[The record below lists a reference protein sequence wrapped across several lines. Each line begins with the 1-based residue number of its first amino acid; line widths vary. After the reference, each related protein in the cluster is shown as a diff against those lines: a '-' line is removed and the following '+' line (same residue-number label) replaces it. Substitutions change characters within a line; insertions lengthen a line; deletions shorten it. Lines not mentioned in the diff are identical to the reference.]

1 MLKKYEVSRLLAAD
15 DMVNISVLYPDA
27 GTEGS
32 MVITRQDGEIFE
44 ISDEGG
50 ASIGIAH
57 ELSGSKTVLTSIIFN
72 LDPKQER
79 VRMNIFL
86 NGEMIVE
93 HANPK
98 SQDEHPTVK
107 VGLEIVV

>member
-1 MLKKYEVSRLLAAD
+1 MLKKYEVSKTLAAD

-50 ASIGIAH
+50 ANIGIAR
-57 ELSGSKTVLTSIIFN
+57 ELNGKTVLTSIIFN
-72 LDPKQER
+72 LDPKQEQ

-98 SQDEHPTVK
+98 GQDEHPTVK

>member
-1 MLKKYEVSRLLAAD
+1 MLKKYEVSRTLAAD

-50 ASIGIAH
+50 ANIGLAR
-57 ELSGSKTVLTSIIFN
+57 ELGGTTCLTSIIFN
-72 LDPKQER
+72 LDPGQER
-79 VRMNIFL
+79 LRMNIFL
-86 NGEMIVE
+86 NGHMIVE
-93 HANPK
+93 HASAK

-107 VGLEIVV
+107 VELAISV

>member
-1 MLKKYEVSRLLAAD
+1 MLKKYEVSKTIAAD
-15 DMVNISVLYPDA
+15 DMVHIAVLYPDA

-32 MVITRQDGEIFE
+32 MVITRHDGEIFE

-50 ASIGIAH
+50 ATIGIAR
-57 ELSGSKTVLTSIIFN
+57 ELNGGRTVLTSIIFN
-72 LDPKQER
+72 LNPRQEQ

-86 NGEMIVE
+86 NGELIVE

-107 VGLEIVV
+107 VWLAINN